1 MDWIIENA
9 STIIASLVLV
19 LIMGLIIFK
28 LVRDKKSGKTSCGC
42 GCGCGCHSHE
52 DEKENK

>member
-42 GCGCGCHSHE
+42 GCGCHSHE